1 MLQYG
6 LVILLVI
13 SLRVFRGITTPPPFP
28 AKHFL
33 YETGL
38 QLVCSAHSFH
48 PYNHVS
54 LYASYWLIPHYGEDL
69 FPRERITSTYVWVS
83 NMQVVHI
90 CPIPLIA
97 AWIQLKIVT
106 TRSSNWWRLR
116 FSRSWCTF
124 TSPWCWSLWKLHPA
138 CYNHLQIYRAI
149 VTVATSPLPAYYDR
163 TFPLLMGLCQK
174 R

>member
-1 MLQYG
+1 M
-6 LVILLVI
+6 
-13 SLRVFRGITTPPPFP
+13 RR
-28 AKHFL
+28 
-33 YETGL
+33 GL

-54 LYASYWLIPHYGEDL
+54 LRLLLANTPLW
-69 FPRERITSTYVWVS
+69 RERIISTYVWVS

-116 FSRSWCTF
+116 LSRSWCTF
-124 TSPWCWSLWKLHPA
+124 ISPWDWSLWKLHPA
-138 CYNHLQIYRAI
+138 PIIIFKSIGWLWL
-149 VTVATSPLPAYYDR
+149 ATSPLPAYYDR
-163 TFPLLMGLCQK
+163 TFPLLIGLSKEVKSKQLISCGGK
-174 R
+174 SEVWNLI